1 MKHIKNIKLL
11 FFCASALLATGC
23 SNEDAPNPSIDP
35 STDPDAIE
43 LGIIAGVALTKSAVS
58 KPADLTAGIA
68 VYACLNGSAAAG
80 MEDPYTAAKK
90 NYYAVYGTSD
100 GGTTWAAGTEDRIRL
115 TSQKVNIYAY
125 YPAITPAAGGVF
137 QATGNAL
144 KVTGTISD
152 DATVGISV
160 FPGGASEDTNNKI
173 AIPSGNNADSYYSTG
188 WTTNTDDNK
197 KIIYSAPGEV
207 DYMYADNSSQL
218 TASNG
223 KASGGTADDYKVEL
237 NMKHALSMVSFR
249 IYNDGTYQNTGKL
262 TKIVL
267 QNVDRNNV
275 LSAGT
280 DPKMNIKTGAITPGT
295 ADDSHK
301 ATYTRF
307 IDGGYTLIKNTGTDA
322 ATTTTSN
329 DKASA
334 AAKKFSI
341 LVLPDQSTVNAFDK
355 TKVQVVF
362 TIDGADYPVTLSA
375 PSSDSGK
382 WLAGKN
388 YLYTAKLS
396 GKELSIS
403 SVTVSEWTAATGGN
417 LEVN

>member
-1 MKHIKNIKLL
+1 MKHIRNINLL
-11 FFCASALLATGC
+11 FLCAGALLATGC
-23 SNEDAPNPSIDP
+23 SNEETPNPSIDP

-43 LGIIAGVALTKSAVS
+43 LGITAGVALTKSAIS

-68 VYACLNGSAAAG
+68 VYTCLNGSAATGA
-80 MEDPYTAAKK
+80 EDPYTAAKK
-90 NYYAVYGTSD
+90 NNYAVYGTSN
-100 GGTTWAAGTEDRIRL
+100 GGTTWIAGADDKIRL
-115 TSQKVNIYAY
+115 TSQEAKIYAY
-125 YPAITPAAGGVF
+125 YPAITPATGGVF
-137 QATGNAL
+137 QATGTAL
-144 KVTGTISD
+144 KVTGAISNE
-152 DATVGISV
+152 ATVGISV
-160 FPGGASEDTNNKI
+160 FPGETSEDANNRI
-173 AIPSGNNADSYYSTG
+173 TIPAENNADSYYSDG
-188 WTTNTDDNK
+188 WETNDDANK

-207 DYMYADNSSQL
+207 DYMYADNSTQL

-223 KASGGTADDYKVEL
+223 KANGGTADDYKVTL

-249 IYNDGTYQNTGKL
+249 IYNDGTYANTGSL

-267 QNVDRNNV
+267 QNITGSNV
-275 LSAGT
+275 LSKGT
-280 DPKMNIKTGAITPGT
+280 DPKMNIKTGDITPGI

-322 ATTTTSN
+322 ATTTTTN

-341 LVLPDQSTVNAFDK
+341 LVLPDGDTKFDK
-355 TKVQVVF
+355 NKVQVVF
-362 TIDGADYPVTLSA
+362 TIDGADYPVTLKDPTESG
-375 PSSDSGK
+375 DDGK
-382 WLAGKN
+382 WKAGKN

-403 SVTVSEWTAATGGN
+403 SVTVSEWTAATGGD
-417 LEVN
+417 LDVN